1 MNTFFTGEY
10 DQVLMPGR
18 GKPIVVDAEKGIF
31 LPPKPITELDR
42 LATVVSMLSENFPT
56 PKGSLKYVPAN
67 TLL

>member
-1 MNTFFTGEY
+1 
-10 DQVLMPGR
+10 MPGR

-42 LATVVSMLSENFPT
+42 LATVVLMLSENFPT